1 MLSIEWTKLKMP
13 LSPEVEKLL
22 AEKTQNKELTDL
34 LQRCKGLVSMSRSVM
49 KDYYTQWDMNDA
61 VYRGDR
67 KPDDTDKKAVKRN
80 EPSKV
85 YLPLTHTQVQTFV
98 SFAVMLLTQRDYFY
112 ELQGSGVEDVKPAK
126 MCQAVIERDIN
137 YNKFKGVLL
146 PQWLT
151 DVARFGLGI
160 FKSQWTKRTCP
171 EEVQVPDPAWKPD
184 PSLPV
189 PPQAPTITQY
199 QDKTEYLG
207 NLIEVVSPYRWF
219 PDTRLPLT
227 RYRDGEFCADEIEK
241 SFMDLKKLEE
251 QGEVAGIDEVPRLP
265 DSLYAD
271 RRLVNMSQGAAG
283 TSTNAA
289 YDPRMSPKDAA
300 AYCIITEVEL
310 KCNPSKLEIGPG
322 TFLNPD
328 LDADVVVIVW
338 IANDGRIVKLTDS
351 GYDHNQFL
359 FDAAQF
365 FNDQNRVINFG
376 IAELLGPMQDILD
389 WLMNSRVTNVRKVI
403 QNQLVVHPSYVE
415 MQDLKDRNPIIRL
428 KTAADGMAVDQYIK
442 QLNVTDVTG
451 GHINDMGVVQNFAEG
466 ATGLTENL
474 LGQFAEGRR
483 SAREASNVNANGSA
497 RVILPIKGLWEMGLL
512 PLGQKLRS
520 NIQQGL
526 DIPQLVNV
534 IGVAKFLANSQPDPT
549 NPQGISPVQAFLP
562 LDRSSLYGTYD
573 FLIFDATLPSQ
584 RMAIASS
591 LQEILQILSTKP
603 ELVFA
608 LGYDPKL
615 ILDEWFELQ
624 GVKNV
629 ERFALTPQRTQFL
642 MQLASLA
649 RGGGGAPT
657 APGQGGG
664 GPPSG
669 PVIPPGPSG
678 KGQR

>member
-1 MLSIEWTKLKMP
+1 MP
-13 LSPEVEKLL
+13 LTADVIKLL
-22 AEKTQNKELTDL
+22 SEKTQNKELTDL

-49 KDYYTQWDMNDA
+49 KDYYDQWDMNDA

-67 KPDDTDKKAVKRN
+67 KPDDSDKKAVKRN

-98 SFAVMLLTQRDYFY
+98 SFAVMMLTQRDYFY
-112 ELQGSGVEDVKPAK
+112 ELTGSGIEDVKPAK
-126 MCQAVIERDIN
+126 LCQAVIERDIN

-151 DVARFGLGI
+151 DVGRFGLGI
-160 FKSQWTKRTCP
+160 FKSQWTKKTCL
-171 EEVQVPDPAWKPD
+171 EAVQVPDPKWKPD
-184 PSLPV
+184 PALPQQ
-189 PPQAPTITQY
+189 PQAPTITQY
-199 QDKTEYLG
+199 QQKVEYLG
-207 NLIEVVSPYRWF
+207 NQIEVVSPYRWF
-219 PDTRLPLT
+219 PDTRLSLT

-241 SFMDLKKLEE
+241 SFMDLMKMQEDEE
-251 QGEVAGIDEVPRLP
+251 CAGVDDVPRLP

-271 RRLVNMSQGAAG
+271 RRLTTMAPN
-283 TSTNAA
+283 TNTNASYNPA
-289 YDPRMSPKDAA
+289 MSPKDAA
-300 AYCIITEVEL
+300 AYCVVTEVEL
-310 KCNPSKLEIGPG
+310 RCNPSKLLIGPD
-322 TFLNPD
+322 TYLNPD
-328 LDADVVVIVW
+328 LDADVIVLVW
-338 IANDGRIVKLTDS
+338 IANDGRIIKIEDS

-365 FNDQNRVINFG
+365 FNDQQRVINFG
-376 IAELLGPMQDILD
+376 IAELLAPMQDIID
-389 WLMNSRVTNVRKVI
+389 WLMNARVTNVRKVI
-403 QNQLVVHPSYVE
+403 QNQLVVHPAYVE
-415 MQDLKDRNPIIRL
+415 MQDLKDRHPIIRL
-428 KTAADGMAVDQYIK
+428 KTTADNMAIDTYIK
-442 QLNVTDVTG
+442 QLNVHDVTT

-466 ATGLTENL
+466 ATGITENL
-474 LGQFAEGRR
+474 LGQFAAGRR

-497 RVILPIKGLWEMGLL
+497 RVLLPIKGLWEMGLL

-526 DIPQLVNV
+526 DYPQLVNV
-534 IGVAKFLANSQPDPT
+534 IGIQRFLLNAQPDPT
-549 NPQGISPVQAFLP
+549 GQPSPVQAFLP
-562 LDRSSLYGTYD
+562 LDRSQLYGTYD

-584 RMAIASS
+584 RMAIAAS
-591 LQEILQILSTKP
+591 LQEVLTILSNKP

-624 GVKNV
+624 GVKNA

-642 MQLASLA
+642 AGLAAAA
-649 RGGGGAPT
+649 RNPGMPGGAPQ
-657 APGQGGG
+657 QGGG
-664 GPPSG
+664 GPAPS